1 MPTWFV
7 PPIVVPAAL
16 TALMAAC
23 ALYQAYMRAPAP
35 VKVVVAKVSSTPQSE
50 PQ

>member
-16 TALMAAC
+16 MALMAAC

-35 VKVVVAKVSSTPQSE
+35 IEVVVADISGPPQGG
-50 PQ
+50 PR